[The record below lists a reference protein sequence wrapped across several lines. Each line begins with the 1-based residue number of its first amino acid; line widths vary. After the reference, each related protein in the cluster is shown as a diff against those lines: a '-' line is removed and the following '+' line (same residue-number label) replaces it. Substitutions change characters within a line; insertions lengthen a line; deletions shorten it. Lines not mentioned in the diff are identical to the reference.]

1 MQNSSKA
8 SFRLHFLYNQKV
20 NVQTKKQYKTQLL
33 HWILQKKKK
42 IVKPYET
49 AENEHVS
56 WSTQEAFCLLDS
68 LTVKATKNEFYF

>member
-1 MQNSSKA
+1 MYK
-8 SFRLHFLYNQKV
+8 QK
-20 NVQTKKQYKTQLL
+20 NNIKLNFFTEFY
-33 HWILQKKKK
+33 KKKK